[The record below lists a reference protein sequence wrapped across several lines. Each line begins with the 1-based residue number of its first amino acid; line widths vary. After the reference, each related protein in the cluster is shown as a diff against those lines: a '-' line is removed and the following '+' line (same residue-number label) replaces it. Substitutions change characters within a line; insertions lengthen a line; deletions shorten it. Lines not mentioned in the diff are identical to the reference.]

1 MSPKNY
7 FTSDLDQKEYPVSQ
21 RIAASIIN
29 PKILLMIQE
38 EYAGFDETKFLSLS
52 ELNDY
57 RQKYIA
63 ENLRAEVGALSEL
76 EQKVLD
82 TVSDSGIISKVTEE
96 ELAGSDNFAQRLAD
110 KVARFGGS
118 WTFILSFMGFL
129 VLWIAANAILLHNK
143 GFDPYPFILLNL
155 FLSCLAALQAPVI
168 MMSQNRQEEKDRDRA
183 KKDYIINLKSEVE
196 IRGLHEKLD
205 HLLIH
210 QQQHLLEIQQ
220 MQIELLQ
227 DILNRVESRKQH

>member
-1 MSPKNY
+1 MSKQAH
-7 FTSDLDQKEYPVSQ
+7 FVSDLDKKEYPVVE
-21 RIAASIIN
+21 RIAATIIN
-29 PKILLMIQE
+29 PKVLALIQKE
-38 EYAGFDETKFLSLS
+38 HADFDTSKSLSLS
-52 ELNDY
+52 ELNEY

-63 ENLRAEVGALSEL
+63 DSLRAEVGVLSEL
-76 EQKVLD
+76 EQKVVD
-82 TVSDSGIISKVTEE
+82 AVSDSGIISKVTEE
-96 ELAGSDNFAQRLAD
+96 DLAGSDSFPQRLAD
-110 KVARFGGS
+110 RVARFGGS

-129 VLWIAANAILLHNK
+129 VLWIVANALLLHNK

-220 MQIELLQ
+220 MQIDLLQ
-227 DILNRVESRKQH
+227 DILTRMEKKQH

>member
-1 MSPKNY
+1 MSKQAY
-7 FTSDLDQKEYPVSQ
+7 FTSDLSKKEFPVAE
-21 RIAASIIN
+21 RIAAAIIN
-29 PKILLMIQE
+29 PKILDLMQKE
-38 EYAGFDETKFLSLS
+38 HGDFDDTKFLALS
-52 ELNDY
+52 ELNEY
-57 RQKYIA
+57 RQQYIA
-63 ENLRAEVGALSEL
+63 ASLQVEVGALSEL

-82 TVSDSGIISKVTEE
+82 SVSDSGIISKVTEE
-96 ELAGSDNFAQRLAD
+96 ELTGSDSFAQRLAD
-110 KVARFGGS
+110 RVARFGGS
-118 WTFILSFMGFL
+118 WAFILSFMGFL
-129 VLWIAANAILLHNK
+129 ALWIAANAFLLHNK

-227 DILNRVESRKQH
+227 DILTRVERKQH

>member
-1 MSPKNY
+1 MSKQAH
-7 FTSDLDQKEYPVSQ
+7 FTSDLDKKEYPVVE

-29 PKILLMIQE
+29 PKVLALIQKE
-38 EYAGFDETKFLSLS
+38 HADFDTSKCLSLG
-52 ELNDY
+52 ELNEY

-63 ENLRAEVGALSEL
+63 DSLRTEVGVLSDL

-82 TVSDSGIISKVTEE
+82 AVSDSGIISRVTEE
-96 ELAGSDNFAQRLAD
+96 DLAGGESFPQRLAD
-110 KVARFGGS
+110 RVARFGGS

-129 VLWIAANAILLHNK
+129 ILWILANALLLHNK

-227 DILNRVESRKQH
+227 DILTRVEQKQH

>member
-1 MSPKNY
+1 MSKQAY
-7 FTSDLDQKEYPVSQ
+7 FTSDLSKKEFLVAE
-21 RIAASIIN
+21 RIAAAIIN
-29 PKILLMIQE
+29 PKVLGLMQKE
-38 EYAGFDETKFLSLS
+38 HADFDATKFLALS
-52 ELNDY
+52 ELNEY

-63 ENLRAEVGALSEL
+63 ESLRTEVGALSEL

-96 ELAGSDNFAQRLAD
+96 ELSGSDNFAQRLAD
-110 KVARFGGS
+110 RVARFGGS
-118 WTFILSFMGFL
+118 WTFILSFMGIL
-129 VLWIAANAILLHNK
+129 LLWIAANALLLHNK

-227 DILNRVESRKQH
+227 DILTRVEKKQH

>member
-1 MSPKNY
+1 MSKQAH
-7 FTSDLDQKEYPVSQ
+7 FVSDLDKKEYPAGE
-21 RIAASIIN
+21 RIAAMIIN
-29 PKILLMIQE
+29 PKVLALIQKE
-38 EYAGFDETKFLSLS
+38 HADFDTSKFLSLS
-52 ELNDY
+52 ELNEY

-63 ENLRAEVGALSEL
+63 DSLRAEVGVLSEL
-76 EQKVLD
+76 EQKVVD
-82 TVSDSGIISKVTEE
+82 AVSDSGIISRVTEE
-96 ELAGSDNFAQRLAD
+96 DLAGSDSFPQRLAD
-110 KVARFGGS
+110 RVARFGGS

-129 VLWIAANAILLHNK
+129 VLWIVANALLLHNK

-220 MQIELLQ
+220 MQIDLLQ
-227 DILNRVESRKQH
+227 DILTRMEKKQH

>member
-1 MSPKNY
+1 MRKQAY
-7 FTSDLDQKEYPVSQ
+7 FTSDLSQKEFPLAE
-21 RIAASIIN
+21 RIHAAIIN
-29 PKILLMIQE
+29 PKILALIQNE
-38 EYAGFDETKFLSLS
+38 HADFDTTKFLALS

-63 ENLRAEVGALSEL
+63 ESLRTEVGAISAL

-96 ELAGSDNFAQRLAD
+96 ELSGSDNFAQRLAD
-110 KVARFGGS
+110 RVARFGGS
-118 WTFILSFMGFL
+118 WTFILSFMGVL
-129 VLWIAANAILLHNK
+129 LLWIIANALLLHNK

-168 MMSQNRQEEKDRDRA
+168 MMSQNRQEVKDRDRA
-183 KKDYIINLKSEVE
+183 KKDYIVNLKAEVE

-220 MQIELLQ
+220 MQIDLLQ
-227 DILNRVESRKQH
+227 DILTRIEKKPH

>member
-1 MSPKNY
+1 MSKQAY
-7 FTSDLDQKEYPVSQ
+7 FTSDLSKKEFPVAE
-21 RIAASIIN
+21 RIAAAIIN
-29 PKILLMIQE
+29 PKVLGLMQKE
-38 EYAGFDETKFLSLS
+38 HVDFDATKFLALS
-52 ELNDY
+52 ELNEY

-63 ENLRAEVGALSEL
+63 ESLQTEVGALSEL

-82 TVSDSGIISKVTEE
+82 TVNDSGIISKVTEE
-96 ELAGSDNFAQRLAD
+96 ELSGSDNFAQRLAD
-110 KVARFGGS
+110 RVARFGGS

-129 VLWIAANAILLHNK
+129 LLWIAANALLLHNK

-227 DILNRVESRKQH
+227 DILTRVEKKQH